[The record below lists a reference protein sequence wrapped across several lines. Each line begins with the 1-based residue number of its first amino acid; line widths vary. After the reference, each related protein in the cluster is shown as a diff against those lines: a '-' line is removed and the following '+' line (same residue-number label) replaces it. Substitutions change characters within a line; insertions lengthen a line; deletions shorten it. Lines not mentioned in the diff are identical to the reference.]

1 MTASFDTVLQD
12 ALRLPLEE
20 RSLIASRLIE
30 SVDDVDDFELSPAW
44 KAEIDRRIESIKNGT
59 AKLIP
64 HDEIMAS
71 VRQQLEQQRAAK
83 QHA

>member
-12 ALRLPLEE
+12 ALMLPLEE

-30 SVDDVDDFELSPAW
+30 SVDDVDDFDLSPAW
-44 KAEIDRRIESIKNGT
+44 NAEIDRRMESIKNGT

-64 HDEIMAS
+64 HDEVMAS
-71 VRQQLEQQRAAK
+71 VRQQLEQLRVAK